1 MFGQGKNLSQYEH
14 RENRFRW
21 NHCLSPRRRGTRT
34 RALARPPAPR
44 VGSSGLNALLNFGFT
59 PSSHTIEPYIRHP
72 RLPDLS
78 NTRVGCA
85 IRSTSAR
92 PPKKSSVFLNRSAFR
107 GSESFTGT
115 TLRAFNT
122 RFTRKSAS
130 VDRLRLPTIATQ
142 LKSSFQKKNGE
153 GLSAFSVFAT
163 SRIERSSCE
172 LRKEVRKRAASR
184 AT

>member
-1 MFGQGKNLSQYEH
+1 M
-14 RENRFRW
+14 
-21 NHCLSPRRRGTRT
+21 
-34 RALARPPAPR
+34 
-44 VGSSGLNALLNFGFT
+44 
-59 PSSHTIEPYIRHP
+59 
-72 RLPDLS
+72 
-78 NTRVGCA
+78 
-85 IRSTSAR
+85 
-92 PPKKSSVFLNRSAFR
+92 FLNRSAFR

-163 SRIERSSCE
+163 SHIERSSCE
-172 LRKEVRKRAASR
+172 LRKESEGEPQAERHDTGLWCSESLLGETQGFAERSAVQTRIHAVKAGMVK
-184 AT
+184 